1 MTKVIS
7 FVTKG
12 HLPDVVRYV
21 KRVKTYFGLFHKV
34 EYTVDYK
41 QSRLFDSEEEMA
53 TVEKLIKSKYGE
65 AVVIDRLDDR
75 DLRIRGIEPFYVIVN
90 EDGDSE
96 RYFMDFGQ
104 KKPSFTSDV
113 RKSYISQSLKDV
125 KEVLT
130 KIRVMGGKKLTYVP
144 VAMNIENALQ
154 EPNFVIICKNKL
166 SGRLLYLQEM
176 YVNSEVKLNPNLKSA
191 KRLGYDDAVEWYEEL
206 AAKNKQNHY
215 AVINCPKEEVKS
227 RNLPAYFK
235 SHPNEPKVAV
245 SFRLP
250 DYKKS
255 KNGD

>member
-21 KRVKTYFGLFHKV
+21 KRVKTYLGLFHKV
-34 EYTVDYK
+34 EYTVDYT
-41 QSRLFDSEEEMA
+41 QSRYFDNEEEMS

-65 AVVIDRLDDR
+65 AVVISRLDDCGV
-75 DLRIRGIEPFYVIVN
+75 RIKGVEPFYVIVN

-96 RYFMDFGQ
+96 RYFMDFGK

-113 RKSYISQSLKDV
+113 RKSYISQSERDINK
-125 KEVLT
+125 VLT
-130 KIRVMGGKKLTYVP
+130 KLRVMGGKKMICVP
-144 VAMNIENALQ
+144 VAMNIENTLQ

-227 RNLPAYFK
+227 HNLPAYFK

-245 SFRLP
+245 SFRLS

>member
-12 HLPDVVRYV
+12 HLSDVVRYV
-21 KRVKTYFGLFHKV
+21 KRVKTYLGLFHKV
-34 EYTVDYK
+34 EYTVDYT
-41 QSRLFDSEEEMA
+41 QSRFFDNEEEMA

-65 AVVIDRLDDR
+65 AVVISRLDDCGV
-75 DLRIRGIEPFYVIVN
+75 RIKGVEPFYVIVN
-90 EDGDSE
+90 EDGNSE
-96 RYFMDFGQ
+96 RYFMDFGK

-113 RKSYISQSLKDV
+113 RKSYISQSERDIN
-125 KEVLT
+125 EVLT
-130 KIRVMGGKKLTYVP
+130 KVRVMGGKKMICVP
-144 VAMNIENALQ
+144 VAMNIENTLQ

-227 RNLPAYFK
+227 HNLPAYFK

-255 KNGD
+255 KNGY

>member
-34 EYTVDYK
+34 EYTVDYT
-41 QSRLFDSEEEMA
+41 QSRLFDNEEEMA

-65 AVVIDRLDDR
+65 AVAIDRLDHR
-75 DLRIRGIEPFYVIVN
+75 DLRIRDIEPFYVIVN

-96 RYFMDFGQ
+96 RYFMDFGK

-144 VAMNIENALQ
+144 IAMNIENALQ
-154 EPNFVIICKNKL
+154 N
-166 SGRLLYLQEM
+166 
-176 YVNSEVKLNPNLKSA
+176 
-191 KRLGYDDAVEWYEEL
+191 
-206 AAKNKQNHY
+206 AKN
-215 AVINCPKEEVKS
+215 VV
-227 RNLPAYFK
+227 
-235 SHPNEPKVAV
+235 
-245 SFRLP
+245 
-250 DYKKS
+250 
-255 KNGD
+255 